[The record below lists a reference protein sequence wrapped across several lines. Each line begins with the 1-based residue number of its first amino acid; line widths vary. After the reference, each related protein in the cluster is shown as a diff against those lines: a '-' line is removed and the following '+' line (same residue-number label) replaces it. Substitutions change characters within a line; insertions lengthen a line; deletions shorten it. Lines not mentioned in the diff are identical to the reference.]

1 MVDYISS
8 KSSPTRRANGGLF
21 CKQALE
27 GGNMPLVTTY
37 ALQVRTPAG
46 VVSKVTATSELDAF
60 TKRTAEVIKGNVVT
74 VVKTVTGT
82 A

>member
-1 MVDYISS
+1 
-8 KSSPTRRANGGLF
+8 
-21 CKQALE
+21 
-27 GGNMPLVTTY
+27 MPLVTTY